1 MPATDAVR
9 PRVDPPSYRDRMA
22 GWSEVPGTRYQV
34 FWNQKKSSGKRY
46 VESFQTV
53 ASYPSNWSDQ
63 AVHLRASLAG
73 DTMPYISR
81 WDPRPPQAT
90 GTLVPPFPR
99 RHGTCQHTDTNDI
112 NVISWAKGL
121 HNSGYVHRKK
131 REARDGRDVLTC
143 LDGLG
148 FQGQSSYHL
157 RFEWTMKAKLST
169 SRMPHL
175 IIWL

>member
-9 PRVDPPSYRDRMA
+9 LRVDPPSYRDRMA

-63 AVHLRASLAG
+63 AVDLRASLG

-81 WDPRPPQAT
+81 
-90 GTLVPPFPR
+90 
-99 RHGTCQHTDTNDI
+99 
-112 NVISWAKGL
+112 
-121 HNSGYVHRKK
+121 
-131 REARDGRDVLTC
+131 
-143 LDGLG
+143 
-148 FQGQSSYHL
+148 
-157 RFEWTMKAKLST
+157 
-169 SRMPHL
+169 
-175 IIWL
+175 